1 MSRAA
6 TSRLRHT
13 LWCIIPGMTSRA
25 CAIRI
30 VIGISLFALGVVLP
44 CIAQADSQASTQAM
58 ANPFLQLM
66 TKAAD
71 HAKAHG
77 AKTPLLSPEDKTV
90 APAAWGLPETSATT
104 VPVAQLQNMGIRV
117 VPWTTNDPDKMRAVI
132 RAGVDGLISDRPD
145 LLQQVLAE
153 ERAAHPGDLRL
164 RNFVVSAHRGGRGL
178 RPENTLPSF
187 ESGLDQ
193 LATELETDTGVS
205 TDGVSL
211 IWHDQFYG
219 PESCRHADGTPYTL
233 ANRTYLRD
241 ISSTDAQK
249 TFICDKLHSARFP
262 DQKNDLAL
270 SPVSVAFAAQQ
281 HMPNPYAPTSA
292 GQLIQFVRFYTDFY
306 ANGLGKSSPHAAE
319 RASNA
324 AAVHLNIETKLYPDD
339 LSLEDLHK
347 LQPGVPD
354 EMLRNHTVGPQKFVD
369 TLAGLIARE
378 HMEDRADIQS
388 FDFRTLQQV
397 EEQYPKIQTFYLTE
411 RPSTISTAMVP
422 TSLRAQP

>member
-1 MSRAA
+1 MRS
-6 TSRLRHT
+6 
-13 LWCIIPGMTSRA
+13 
-25 CAIRI
+25 
-30 VIGISLFALGVVLP
+30 VIGFALFALGVVLP
-44 CIAQADSQASTQAM
+44 CIAQADPQASTQAM
-58 ANPFLQLM
+58 ANPFLMLM

-77 AKTPLLSPEDKTV
+77 AKAPLLSPNDRTV
-90 APAAWGLPETSATT
+90 APAAWGLPESTQTT
-104 VPVAQLQNMGIRV
+104 VPVAQLQNMGVRV

-211 IWHDQFYG
+211 IWHDQFYN
-219 PESCRHADGTPYTL
+219 PQSCRRADGTPYTL
-233 ANRTYLRD
+233 ANRIYLRD
-241 ISSTDAQK
+241 ISSADAQK
-249 TFICDKLHSARFP
+249 TLVCDKLHGAAFP

-270 SPVSVAFAAQQ
+270 SPVAVAFAAKQG
-281 HMPNPYAPTSA
+281 MPSPYAPTSA
-292 GQLIQFVRFYTDFY
+292 GQLIQFAAFY
-306 ANGLGKSSPHAAE
+306 ADWYTTGPGKAQPHAAE
-319 RASNA
+319 RAANA
-324 AAVHLNIETKLYPDD
+324 RTVHFNIETKLYPDD
-339 LSLEDLHK
+339 LPLDDLHK
-347 LQPGVPD
+347 LEPGVPD
-354 EMLRNHTVGPQKFVD
+354 DMLRNHTVGPQKFVD
-369 TLAGLIARE
+369 ALAGLIARE

-388 FDFRTLQQV
+388 FDFRTLQLV

-411 RPSTISTAMVP
+411 RPSTLSTAMVP
-422 TSLRAQP
+422 ASLRAQP

>member
-1 MSRAA
+1 
-6 TSRLRHT
+6 
-13 LWCIIPGMTSRA
+13 MTSRA
-25 CAIRI
+25 SALRI

-44 CIAQADSQASTQAM
+44 CIAQAGPQASTQTM
-58 ANPFLQLM
+58 ANPFLTLM
-66 TKAAD
+66 TKAAE

-77 AKTPLLSPEDKTV
+77 AKTPLLSPADQTV
-90 APAAWGLPETSATT
+90 APAAWGLPESSTTT
-104 VPVAQLQNMGIRV
+104 VPIAHLQNMGIRI

-153 ERAAHPGDLRL
+153 ERATHPGDLRL
-164 RNFVVSAHRGGRGL
+164 SNFVVSAHRGGRGL

-205 TDGVSL
+205 TDSISL
-211 IWHDQFYG
+211 IWHDQFYS
-219 PESCRHADGTPYTL
+219 PESCRHADGSPYTL

-241 ISSTDAQK
+241 VSSAEAQK

-270 SPVSVAFAAQQ
+270 SPVSVAFSAEQ
-281 HMPNPYAPTSA
+281 HMPHPYAPTSA
-292 GQLIQFVRFYTDFY
+292 GQLIQFVRFYTNWY
-306 ANGLGKSSPHAAE
+306 ANGPGKSSPHAAE

-324 AAVHLNIETKLYPDD
+324 ATVHLNIETKLYPDD
-339 LSLEDLHK
+339 LSLDDLHK
-347 LQPGVPD
+347 LEPGVPD
-354 EMLRNHTVGPQKFVD
+354 DMLRNHTVSPQKFVD

-388 FDFRTLQQV
+388 FDFRTLQLV

-422 TSLRAQP
+422 ASLRAQP